1 MLYLMRDLGGG
12 ADPYSSGTLVD
23 LRGRTRHL
31 RAGDFH
37 VEVLDH
43 WRSVA
48 SGATYPSKWRITIP
62 SAGWGVTVAPT
73 VPDQELRTTNST
85 GLTYYEGS
93 TRVSGKAGGRN
104 ATGKGYVEM
113 TGYGE

>member
-1 MLYLMRDLGGG
+1 
-12 ADPYSSGTLVD
+12 
-23 LRGRTRHL
+23 
-31 RAGDFH
+31 
-37 VEVLDH
+37 
-43 WRSVA
+43 
-48 SGATYPSKWRITIP
+48 
-62 SAGWGVTVAPT
+62 